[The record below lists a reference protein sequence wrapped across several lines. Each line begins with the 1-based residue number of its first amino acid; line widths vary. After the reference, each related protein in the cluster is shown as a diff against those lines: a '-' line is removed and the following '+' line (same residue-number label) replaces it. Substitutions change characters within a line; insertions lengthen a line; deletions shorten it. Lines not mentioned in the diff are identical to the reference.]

1 MGSLHL
7 VPLAQ
12 GLTDFEAKVLTA
24 QLGAE
29 GIIWQ
34 VRGVVDSVYPL
45 GDIDVLVPLDELEAA
60 RPLLTRAPGPTDDGG
75 PVDAMGAVAANA
87 PDDRYRNRWWFG
99 AVVMAMAT
107 TFFLSLIHIWTL
119 PTIYSV

>member
-1 MGSLHL
+1 VGSLRL
-7 VPLAQ
+7 VPLAR

-45 GDIDVLVPLDELEAA
+45 GDIDVLVPLDELDAA
-60 RPLLTRAPGPTDDGG
+60 RPLLMGSPRPAEER
-75 PVDAMGAVAANA
+75 VDASPGY
-87 PDDRYRNRWWFG
+87 DRYRNRWWFG

-107 TFFLSLIHIWTL
+107 TFFFMRLLAFG
-119 PTIYSV
+119 